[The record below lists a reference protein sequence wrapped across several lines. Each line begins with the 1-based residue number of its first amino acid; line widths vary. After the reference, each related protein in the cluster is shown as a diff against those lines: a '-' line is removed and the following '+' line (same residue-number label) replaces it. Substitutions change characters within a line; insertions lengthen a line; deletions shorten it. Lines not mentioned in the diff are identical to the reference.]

1 MNIVKNILKLFSI
14 LTLLVLL
21 PFVILSVLNTNS
33 DFADTL
39 EANWGIVLSEQTG
52 WKLEYHADEGANF
65 HGDGIRYNVVSYT
78 QEDEIANMVVWH
90 ETEGTTRRNRTYQ
103 AEITVWLD
111 EIKADK
117 SYYPEY
123 QGCKYWY
130 QLETDGSE
138 IILVWNVAQDKLY
151 VVESFY

>member
-1 MNIVKNILKLFSI
+1 MNMVKSILKLFI
-14 LTLLVLL
+14 VLALLVVL
-21 PFVILSVLNTNS
+21 PFMIFSITNTDS

-39 EANWGIVLSEQTG
+39 NANWGISLSDHTG
-52 WKLEYHADEGANF
+52 WEIEYHADEGANF

-78 QEDEIANMVVWH
+78 QEDEIANMVAWH
-90 ETEGTTRRNRTYQ
+90 ELEGTTRRNRTYQ

-117 SYYPEY
+117 NYYPEY